1 MHSFAPRVSTPIDK
15 GLFCLSFQVA
25 ARVVIFIPVRLA
37 LGLTPTVSTLLSLAF
52 SVSRAEPSFEVVF
65 ETSDGLKAVQAR
77 EKLQPAVILL
87 NIGLPG
93 LNGIQA
99 GAWIRQVSP
108 FAKIVFVTME
118 RDPDIVEAA
127 WRLGARGYV
136 LKSDAGRELVAVIH
150 SVVRGE
156 KVLSHGLD
164 GHRFIDG
171 VE

>member
-1 MHSFAPRVSTPIDK
+1 MSSIRI
-15 GLFCLSFQVA
+15 L
-25 ARVVIFIPVRLA
+25 LA
-37 LGLTPTVSTLLSLAF
+37 DDVESWRSSISSMLRT
-52 SVSRAEPSFEVVF
+52 EPSFEVVF
-65 ETSDGLKAVQAR
+65 ETSDGLKAVQAA
-77 EKLQPAVILL
+77 EKLQPAVVLL
-87 NIGLPG
+87 DIGLPG

-99 GAWIRQVSP
+99 GAWIRRVAP

-136 LKSDAGRELVAVIH
+136 LKSDAARELVAAIQ

-156 KVLSHGLD
+156 KVLSHSLD

>member
-1 MHSFAPRVSTPIDK
+1 
-15 GLFCLSFQVA
+15 
-25 ARVVIFIPVRLA
+25 
-37 LGLTPTVSTLLSLAF
+37 
-52 SVSRAEPSFEVVF
+52 
-65 ETSDGLKAVQAR
+65 
-77 EKLQPAVILL
+77 
-87 NIGLPG
+87 
-93 LNGIQA
+93 
-99 GAWIRQVSP
+99 
-108 FAKIVFVTME
+108 ME

>member
-1 MHSFAPRVSTPIDK
+1 MLRTEA
-15 GLFCLSFQVA
+15 
-25 ARVVIFIPVRLA
+25 
-37 LGLTPTVSTLLSLAF
+37 
-52 SVSRAEPSFEVVF
+52 SFEVVY
-65 ETSDGLKAVQAR
+65 ETSDGLKAVQAAQ
-77 EKLQPAVILL
+77 KLQPAVVLL
-87 NIGLPG
+87 DIGLPG

>member
-1 MHSFAPRVSTPIDK
+1 
-15 GLFCLSFQVA
+15 
-25 ARVVIFIPVRLA
+25 
-37 LGLTPTVSTLLSLAF
+37 
-52 SVSRAEPSFEVVF
+52 
-65 ETSDGLKAVQAR
+65 LKAVQAAQ
-77 EKLQPAVILL
+77 KLQPAVVLL
-87 NIGLPG
+87 DIGLPG